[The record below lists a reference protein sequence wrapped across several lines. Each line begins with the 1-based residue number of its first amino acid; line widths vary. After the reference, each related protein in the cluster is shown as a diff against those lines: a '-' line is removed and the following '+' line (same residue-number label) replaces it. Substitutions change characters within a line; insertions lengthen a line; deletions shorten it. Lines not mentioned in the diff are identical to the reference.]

1 MHPVWYGLLA
11 NLAVVTIFVS
21 SWAYIQAMFD
31 RWSPWV
37 RALALGTLFGIG
49 AVMAMLSAFMLDEG
63 VFIDL
68 RTTLISSA
76 GLFGGPVAGL
86 TAALIAAG
94 YRLYMGGA
102 GAWGGCL
109 GIAVA
114 VGLSLALYA
123 AARGRKLRRRDV
135 LVLALLIAAMGII
148 IVFVLPSQH
157 RDAALA
163 QTAVPSAV
171 LHFISSL
178 LAGLA
183 LLYDERRRIAVR
195 ENQTYRT
202 IIESLPDSLNV
213 KDRDGRFIAANPA
226 TAALMHA
233 KSAAELIGKT
243 DADFYAPPVAS
254 RFRQDELDVMAR
266 GVMTS
271 IEQKLPDLDGNPK
284 WLSTLKV
291 PLFDDSG
298 AAAGIITLNRDVT
311 ERRNLE
317 LALEQS
323 QQQLSYAMAQ
333 MADGVAVFDR
343 NGIMVFSNEQYRDSF
358 PLTRDVRV
366 PGNHVRDILRASA
379 QRGEQTVLE
388 VDDLEEWVNL
398 TEAALYTPTEHDVPL
413 VGGRWVQFRTSA
425 SPDGASM
432 VVVSDIT
439 KIKTAETNLRALTN
453 LLQQQAVT
461 DGLTG
466 LLNRRAFDEA
476 LEGELARSARDKS
489 WISLL
494 LMDIDRFKAFN
505 DHYGHQ
511 EGDTCLRAVSA
522 EFKRVL
528 KRSSDVAARY
538 GGEEF
543 VAILPD
549 TDEDGAFAIADE
561 FLKGLRALGMAHAGS
576 EKGIVTASIGIACYR
591 PDEDLRGAVEL
602 VGRADQ
608 ALYGAK
614 LAGRDRLTGWRGAR
628 DKSALGF
635 G

>member
-1 MHPVWYGLLA
+1 MHPVWHDLMA

-21 SWAYIQAMFD
+21 GWAYMQTMFD
-31 RWSPWV
+31 RRSPVV
-37 RALALGTLFGIG
+37 RSLGLGGLFGLG
-49 AVMAMLSAFMLDEG
+49 AVMTMLSAFMLADG
-63 VFIDL
+63 VFVDL
-68 RTTLISSA
+68 RTTLVSSA

-86 TAALIAAG
+86 TAGLIAAL

-102 GAWGGCL
+102 GAWGGCFA
-109 GIAVA
+109 IALA
-114 VGLSLALYA
+114 VGLSLGLYA
-123 AARGRKLRRRDV
+123 VVRHRKLRRRDV
-135 LVLALLIAAMGII
+135 LVLALLIAGMGI
-148 IVFVLPSQH
+148 VLTFVWPSQH
-157 RDAALA
+157 RDMALA
-163 QTAVPSAV
+163 QIAVPSAA
-171 LHFISSL
+171 LHFVANL

-183 LLYDERRRIAVR
+183 LLHDERRRDTVR

-233 KSAAELIGKT
+233 ETVAQLIGKT

-254 RFRQDELDVMAR
+254 RFRQDELDVIAS
-266 GVMTS
+266 GVMTK
-271 IEQKLPDLDGNPK
+271 IDQKVPNLDGNLT

-291 PLFDDSG
+291 PLFDESG
-298 AAAGIITLNRDVT
+298 GPAGIITLNRDVT
-311 ERRNLE
+311 ERRNLTM
-317 LALEQS
+317 ALEQS

-333 MADGVAVFDR
+333 MADGVAMFDR
-343 NGIMVFSNEQYRDSF
+343 NGIMVFCNEQYRNNF

-388 VDDLEEWVNL
+388 VDDLEEWVNM

-413 VGGRWVQFRTSA
+413 VDGRWVQFRTSS

-432 VVVSDIT
+432 VVVSDIS
-439 KIKTAETNLRALTN
+439 KIKTAETNLLALTN

-466 LLNRRAFDEA
+466 LLNRRAFDQA
-476 LEGELARSARDKS
+476 LESELARSQRENS
-489 WISLL
+489 WTSLL

-505 DHYGHQ
+505 DYYGHQ
-511 EGDTCLRAVSA
+511 DGDTTLRAVSA

-528 KRSSDVAARY
+528 KRPGDVAARY

-543 VAILPD
+543 VAILPN
-549 TDEDGAFAIADE
+549 TDEASAFAIADE
-561 FLKGLRALGMAHAGS
+561 FLKGLRALGMAHVGS
-576 EKGIVTASIGIACYR
+576 EKGIVTASVGIACYR
-591 PDEDLRGAVEL
+591 PDERSRSAVDL

-608 ALYGAK
+608 ALYDAK
-614 LAGRDRLTGWRGAR
+614 LAGRDRLARWKMRPAVGA
-628 DKSALGF
+628 A
-635 G
+635 

>member
-1 MHPVWYGLLA
+1 MHPVWSGLLA

-21 SWAYIQAMFD
+21 SWAYVRTMLD
-31 RWSPWV
+31 RRSQVV
-37 RALALGTLFGIG
+37 RALGLGGLFGLG
-49 AVMAMLSAFMLDEG
+49 AVMTMVTAFMLDDG
-63 VFIDL
+63 VLVDL

-94 YRLYMGGA
+94 YRLYVGGS

-109 GIAVA
+109 GIAIA
-114 VGLSLALYA
+114 AGLSLALYA
-123 AARGRKLRRRDV
+123 AVHRRKLRRRDV
-135 LVLALLIAAMGII
+135 LVLALLIAGMGI
-148 IVFVLPSQH
+148 VLTLVMPSQH
-157 RDAALA
+157 RDIALA
-163 QTAVPSAV
+163 QIAVPSAV
-171 LHFISSL
+171 LHFVASL

-183 LLYDERRRIAVR
+183 LLYEERRRIAVR

-202 IIESLPDSLNV
+202 IIESLPDRLNV

-226 TAALMHA
+226 TAELMHA
-233 KSAAELIGKT
+233 DSVADLIGKT
-243 DADFYAPPVAS
+243 DADFYAPPVAT
-254 RFRQDELDVMAR
+254 RFRQDELDVMAS
-266 GVMTS
+266 GLMTK
-271 IEQKLPDLDGNPK
+271 IDQKLPDLDGNPT

-298 AAAGIITLNRDVT
+298 APAGIITHNRDVT
-311 ERRNLE
+311 ERRNLTM
-317 LALEQS
+317 ALEQS
-323 QQQLSYAMAQ
+323 QKQLSYALAQ
-333 MADGVAVFDR
+333 MADGVAMFDKD
-343 NGIMVFSNEQYRDSF
+343 GFMVFCNQQYSDSF

-413 VGGRWVQFRTSA
+413 IDGRWVQFRTSS

-432 VVVSDIT
+432 VVVSDIS
-439 KIKTAETNLRALTN
+439 KIKTAETNLLALTN
-453 LLQQQAVT
+453 LLQQQAAT

-466 LLNRRAFDEA
+466 LLNRRAFDLA
-476 LEGELARSARDKS
+476 LESELSRSQREKS

-505 DHYGHQ
+505 DYYGHQ

-561 FLKGLRALGMAHAGS
+561 FLKGLRALGMAHVGS
-576 EKGIVTASIGIACYR
+576 EKGIVTASVGIACYR
-591 PDEDLRGAVEL
+591 PDEGSRGALEL

-608 ALYGAK
+608 ALYDAK
-614 LAGRDRLTGWRGAR
+614 LAGRDRLTGWKEAR
-628 DKSALGF
+628 TKSALGF
-635 G
+635 R

>member
-21 SWAYIQAMFD
+21 SWAYIQTMFD

-37 RALALGTLFGIG
+37 RALALGVLFGIG
-49 AVMAMLSAFMLDEG
+49 AVMAMLSAFSLEEG
-63 VFIDL
+63 VFFDL

-86 TAALIAAG
+86 SAALIAAS
-94 YRLYMGGA
+94 YRIYMGGA
-102 GAWGGCL
+102 GVWSASI
-109 GIAVA
+109 GIAATLA
-114 VGLSLALYA
+114 VSLGLYA
-123 AARGRKLRRRDV
+123 VISKRAMRRRDI
-135 LVLALLIAAMGII
+135 LTLALLLAAVGIAGM
-148 IVFVLPSQH
+148 FTLPSEH
-157 RDAALA
+157 REAALA
-163 QTAVPSAV
+163 HIAVPSAV

-183 LLYDERRRIAVR
+183 LLYDERRRTAVR

-213 KDRDGRFIAANPA
+213 KDREGRFIAANPA

-233 KSAAELIGKT
+233 ESAADLIGKT

-254 RFRQDELDVMAR
+254 RFRQDELEVMAS
-266 GVMTS
+266 GVMTK
-271 IEQKLPDLDGNPK
+271 IDQKVPNLDGNPK

-291 PLFDDSG
+291 PLFDESG
-298 AAAGIITLNRDVT
+298 APAGIITLNRDVT
-311 ERRNLE
+311 ERRNLA

-333 MADGVAVFDR
+333 MADGVAMFDKS
-343 NGIMVFSNEQYRDSF
+343 GYMVFCNEQYRNSF
-358 PLTRDVRV
+358 PLTQDVRV
-366 PGNHVRDILRASA
+366 PGNHVRDMLRASA
-379 QRGEQTVLE
+379 ERGEQTVLE
-388 VDDLEEWVNL
+388 LDDLEAWIDQA
-398 TEAALYTPTEHDVPL
+398 EAALYTPTEHDVPL
-413 VGGRWVQFRTSA
+413 IDGRWVQVRTSS
-425 SPDGASM
+425 SPGGASM
-432 VVVSDIT
+432 VVVSDIS
-439 KIKTAETNLRALTN
+439 KIKTAETNLLALTN
-453 LLQQQAVT
+453 LLQQQAIT

-466 LLNRRAFDEA
+466 LLNRRAFDQG
-476 LEGELARSARDKS
+476 LESELARSQRDKS

-505 DHYGHQ
+505 DYYGHQ

-522 EFKRVL
+522 EFKRAL
-528 KRSSDVAARY
+528 KRPGDVAARY

-561 FLKGLRALGMAHAGS
+561 FLKGLRALGMSHVGS

-591 PDEDLRGAVEL
+591 PDEHSRGAAEL

-608 ALYGAK
+608 ALYDAK
-614 LAGRDRLTGWRGAR
+614 LAGRDRLTGWKQKRAMGA
-628 DKSALGF
+628 A
-635 G
+635 